1 MGWGSIIYLAAITG
15 ISPDLYEAATIDGA
29 GRLRK
34 IWNVTLPCIRGTM
47 VTLLIMNL
55 GRVMGSNFERLD
67 SFGNVQVKEFQYQ
80 LAIYIYEKGLAGGNF
95 SRATAV
101 GLFQSLVGLILV
113 LTSDRVS
120 KALGE
125 DGLLYGGMDN
135 LTTVPAEKKKSLFK
149 GVNRVRVSDFAIA
162 FVILLL
168 SLTCIIPFIHI
179 AAKSISS
186 NSAVLAKQ
194 VYLWPKGLN
203 FDAYISIFRDGQ
215 LTHAMLYTIWMT
227 FLFTVIGLAVTVL
240 AAYPLARR
248 ELKGRAVIAFIIMFT
263 MYFSAGL
270 IPEYLLYKDLKLL
283 NTMWVLVL
291 PLSFSPY
298 NMLIMRSF
306 IRSTIPDS
314 LYEAANLDGADHFQI
329 LGRIVLPLS
338 KPILATLALF
348 YAVGRWNA
356 YADAKYYITTK
367 ALQPLQYLLSNM
379 VLNSGQDAFS
389 LSEAA
394 AAESTPEVLQ
404 AAVVMFATLP
414 ILVVYPFVQK
424 YFVQGTMIGAVKG

>member
-1 MGWGSIIYLAAITG
+1 MTQG
-15 ISPDLYEAATIDGA
+15 IN
-29 GRLRK
+29 K
-34 IWNVTLPCIRGTM
+34 
-47 VTLLIMNL
+47 
-55 GRVMGSNFERLD
+55 
-67 SFGNVQVKEFQYQ
+67 K
-80 LAIYIYEKGLAGGNF
+80 
-95 SRATAV
+95 
-101 GLFQSLVGLILV
+101 QSVF
-113 LTSDRVS
+113 T
-120 KALGE
+120 
-125 DGLLYGGMDN
+125 
-135 LTTVPAEKKKSLFK
+135 
-149 GVNRVRVSDFAIA
+149 GVNRVRVSDLVIA

-186 NSAVLAKQ
+186 NTAVLSKQ

-203 FDAYISIFRDGQ
+203 FEAYASVFRDGQ
-215 LTHAMLYTIWMT
+215 LTHSMIYTIWMT
-227 FLFTVIGLAVTVL
+227 LLFTIIGMIVTTF
-240 AAYPLARR
+240 AAYPLARK
-248 ELKGRAVIAFIIMFT
+248 ELKGRPLFAFILMFT

-270 IPEYLLYKDLKLL
+270 IPEYLLYKDLRLL

-314 LYEAANLDGADHFQI
+314 LYEAADLDGASHFQI
-329 LGRIVLPLS
+329 LFMIVLPLS
-338 KPILATLALF
+338 KPIIATLSLF

-379 VLNSGQDAFS
+379 VLNSGQDAVS

-394 AAESTPEVLQ
+394 AVESTPEVLQ

-414 ILVVYPFVQK
+414 IMMVYPFVQK
-424 YFVQGTMIGAVKG
+424 YFVKGTMIGAVKG

>member
-1 MGWGSIIYLAAITG
+1 MSAI
-15 ISPDLYEAATIDGA
+15 
-29 GRLRK
+29 
-34 IWNVTLPCIRGTM
+34 
-47 VTLLIMNL
+47 
-55 GRVMGSNFERLD
+55 
-67 SFGNVQVKEFQYQ
+67 
-80 LAIYIYEKGLAGGNF
+80 
-95 SRATAV
+95 
-101 GLFQSLVGLILV
+101 
-113 LTSDRVS
+113 
-120 KALGE
+120 
-125 DGLLYGGMDN
+125 
-135 LTTVPAEKKKSLFK
+135 PAEKKQSLFK
-149 GVNRVRVSDFAIA
+149 GVNRVRVSDFVIA
-162 FVILLL
+162 FIILLL

-186 NSAVLAKQ
+186 NTAVLSKQ
-194 VYLWPKGLN
+194 VLLWPKGLN
-203 FDAYISIFRDGQ
+203 FEAYVSIFRDGQ
-215 LTHAMLYTIWMT
+215 LTHSMIYTIWMT
-227 FLFTVIGLAVTVL
+227 LLFTVIGMIITIL

-248 ELKGRAVIAFIIMFT
+248 ELKGRTVIAFVIMFT

-329 LGRIVLPLS
+329 LVRIVIPLS

-379 VLNSGQDAFS
+379 VLNSGQDAVS

-404 AAVVMFATLP
+404 AAVVMFATIP
-414 ILVVYPFVQK
+414 IMLVYPFVQK

>member
-1 MGWGSIIYLAAITG
+1 M
-15 ISPDLYEAATIDGA
+15 
-29 GRLRK
+29 
-34 IWNVTLPCIRGTM
+34 
-47 VTLLIMNL
+47 
-55 GRVMGSNFERLD
+55 
-67 SFGNVQVKEFQYQ
+67 
-80 LAIYIYEKGLAGGNF
+80 
-95 SRATAV
+95 
-101 GLFQSLVGLILV
+101 
-113 LTSDRVS
+113 
-120 KALGE
+120 
-125 DGLLYGGMDN
+125 
-135 LTTVPAEKKKSLFK
+135 
-149 GVNRVRVSDFAIA
+149 RVSDFVIA

-186 NSAVLAKQ
+186 NTAVLSKQ

-203 FDAYISIFRDGQ
+203 FEAYASVFRDGQ
-215 LTHAMLYTIWMT
+215 LTHSMIYTIWMT
-227 FLFTVIGLAVTVL
+227 LLFTIIGMIVTTF
-240 AAYPLARR
+240 AAYPLARK
-248 ELKGRAVIAFIIMFT
+248 ELKGRPLFAFILMFT

-270 IPEYLLYKDLKLL
+270 IPEYLLYKDLRLL

-314 LYEAANLDGADHFQI
+314 LYEAADLDGASHFQI
-329 LGRIVLPLS
+329 LLMIVLPLS
-338 KPILATLALF
+338 KPIIATLSLF

-379 VLNSGQDAFS
+379 VLNSGQDAVS
-389 LSEAA
+389 LSESAA
-394 AAESTPEVLQ
+394 VESTPEVLQ

-414 ILVVYPFVQK
+414 IMMIYPFVQK
-424 YFVQGTMIGAVKG
+424 YFVKGTMIGAVKG